1 MQRCNCTVR
10 LNGDVNNTVTKT
22 AVTPAEIA
30 LLLAIHGDGSVVDIK
45 PTHQDKTPHQDERSR
60 LSTIYGQHVLDRL
73 FPGQFTKL
81 PVSLSDISLGAPA
94 DEEGD
99 AEEENAPDGKAE
111 GDKTDA
117 DADADADKGKA
128 EEGNGGEDEDDKI
141 LRERIASARSKD
153 DLRAI
158 AAENEVSLEG
168 VADKMDVLRAAI
180 VEGIFPASK
189 G

>member
-10 LNGDVNNTVTKT
+10 LGGDVNNTVTKT
-22 AVTPAEIA
+22 DVTPAEIA
-30 LLLAIHGDGSVVDIK
+30 ILLAIHGAGSVVDIK
-45 PTHQDKTPHQDERSR
+45 PTRQDKTPHQDERSR
-60 LSTIYGQHVLDRL
+60 LSTTYGQHVLDRL

-81 PVSLSDISLGAPA
+81 PVSLSDISLGDPA

-99 AEEENAPDGKAE
+99 TEEEDARDGNAEDDKVE
-111 GDKTDA
+111 GGAGATEVA
-117 DADADADKGKA
+117 P
-128 EEGNGGEDEDDKI
+128 EEDEDDKI
-141 LRERIASARSKD
+141 LRERIASAHSKN

-168 VADKMDVLRAAI
+168 VADKMDDLRAAI
-180 VEGIFPASK
+180 IAGIFPATE